1 MLKAV
6 VIDANAIS
14 RDLLTSVLDGGGYH
28 VVGGANTS
36 AAGIANMVKLRPQIV
51 CIDIGQADEEGLEK
65 LDTLRTGLPKALLFL
80 VSGKLDPDL
89 LQAAL
94 TRGVHG
100 FIVKPFNGVSVLAS
114 IRNTVIK
121 VAKQHRQAKSADV
134 DEAE

>member
-14 RDLLTSVLDGGGYH
+14 RDLLTSVLDSGGYH

-36 AAGIANMVKLRPQIV
+36 AAGIANMVKLQPQIV
-51 CIDIGQADEEGLEK
+51 CIDIGQPDEEGLGK
-65 LDTLRTGLPKALLFL
+65 LDTLRAGLPKALLFL
-80 VSGKLDPDL
+80 VSGKLDQDL

-94 TRGVHG
+94 AHGVHG

-121 VAKQHRQAKSADV
+121 VAKQHRQAKSADIG
-134 DEAE
+134 EAE